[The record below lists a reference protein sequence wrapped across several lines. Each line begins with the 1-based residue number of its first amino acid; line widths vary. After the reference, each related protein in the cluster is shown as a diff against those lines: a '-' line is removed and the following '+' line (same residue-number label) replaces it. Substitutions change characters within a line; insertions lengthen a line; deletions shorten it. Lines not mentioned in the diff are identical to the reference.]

1 MSTTYNVVKLLS
13 SIPLSHFV
21 MKKHVP
27 RQCAWM
33 CFLTGVGCILYG
45 LPGLLVAMD
54 EGDAGKQFPVC
65 LINNSTIGSGCTSSG
80 TESAGTG
87 YLIMIL
93 SQVLNG
99 FSSACLFQ
107 VVPAHIN
114 LNTPPALASR
124 YVAIFYALGP
134 AGLAVGY
141 VLIGGFIKRG
151 VYYIPFFGVGVC
163 LMLLTVPFLMLPKKP
178 KTFHF
183 DKATIQPE
191 QEHEGGKDTEQTD
204 LPGAKFT
211 LSELF
216 AVAKTI
222 VFNPVWLATCLAS
235 TAENFA
241 TQVYIVNGPQIME
254 VSERCERAFWKTRNI
269 YEPLL
274 N

>member
-1 MSTTYNVVKLLS
+1 
-13 SIPLSHFV
+13 
-21 MKKHVP
+21 
-27 RQCAWM
+27 
-33 CFLTGVGCILYG
+33 
-45 LPGLLVAMD
+45 MD